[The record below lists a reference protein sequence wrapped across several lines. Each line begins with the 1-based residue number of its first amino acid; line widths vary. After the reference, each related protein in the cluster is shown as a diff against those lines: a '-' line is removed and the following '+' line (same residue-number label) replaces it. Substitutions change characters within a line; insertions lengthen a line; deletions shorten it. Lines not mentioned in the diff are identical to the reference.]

1 VLIPLVAGPE
11 GAKNRAGEAVLR
23 QIQIRYRQFYLRKHP
38 SVNTI
43 RMYIRMYKCT
53 FACTNA
59 DFRAGRT
66 EKERRDGNCEKCKR

>member
-43 RMYIRMYKCT
+43 RMYKCR
-53 FACTNA
+53 FPGGP
-59 DFRAGRT
+59 DG
-66 EKERRDGNCEKCKR
+66 EERRDGNCEKCKR